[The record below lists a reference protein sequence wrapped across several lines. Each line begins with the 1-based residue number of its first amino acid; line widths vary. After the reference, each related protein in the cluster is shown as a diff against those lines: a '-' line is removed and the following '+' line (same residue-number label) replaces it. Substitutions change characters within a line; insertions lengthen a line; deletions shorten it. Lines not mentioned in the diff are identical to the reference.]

1 MMSIVI
7 SEFNFVKSKVYEILE
22 ETFWESEKYCRGYIS
37 TVETEFNEDVLKARA
52 SLQRESENIELMKID
67 INKPHW

>member
-1 MMSIVI
+1 MSIVI

-22 ETFWESEKYCRGYIS
+22 DTFRENEKYCRGYIS
-37 TVETEFNEDVLKARA
+37 TIETEFNEDVLKARA
-52 SLQRESENIELMKID
+52 ALQRESENIELMKID

>member
-7 SEFNFVKSKVYEILE
+7 SEFNFVKGKVYEILE
-22 ETFWESEKYCRGYIS
+22 ETFRESEKYCRGYIS

-52 SLQRESENIELMKID
+52 SLQR
-67 INKPHW
+67 